1 MEISRR
7 GFLGLSGL
15 TGFVLVPGCENDR
28 SHMSERPVY
37 SVDLEELSKREQRLT
52 GVLVGVEDGDNRREQ
67 KVVRV
72 MIPDE
77 SEEREYCISV
87 RQNGRHP
94 GVHLSLDQIRES
106 SIGDFVSFPTKNVN
120 FDTQTGEYGISSDV
134 FTGKNTYGVVDLDRV
149 GMEYNPDKEK
159 FVRDYIIKKNQKL
172 KDLYEMRKT
181 KG

>member
-7 GFLGLSGL
+7 GFLSLSGL
-15 TGFVLVPGCENDR
+15 TGFALVSGCENDR
-28 SHMSERPVY
+28 FHMSERQVY

-72 MIPDE
+72 MISDE

-94 GVHLSLDQIRES
+94 GAHLSLDQIRES

-149 GMEYNPDKEK
+149 GMEYNLDKEK
-159 FVRDYIIKKNQKL
+159 FVKDYIIKKNQKL
-172 KDLYEMRKT
+172 KDLYEMRTT
-181 KG
+181 KR

>member
-7 GFLGLSGL
+7 DFLGLSGL
-15 TGFVLVPGCENDR
+15 TGFALVSGCENDR
-28 SHMSERPVY
+28 FHMSERPVY
-37 SVDLEELSKREQRLT
+37 SVNLEELSKREERLS
-52 GVLVGVEDGDNRREQ
+52 GVLVGVEDGDNRGEQ

-94 GVHLSLDQIRES
+94 GAHLSLYQIHES
-106 SIGDFVSFPTKNVN
+106 SIGDFVSFPTKDVN
-120 FDTQTGEYGISSDV
+120 FDTQTGEYKVIDDI
-134 FTGKNTYGVVDLDRV
+134 FPGKNTYGIVDLDRV

-172 KDLYEMRKT
+172 KDLYEMRKIER
-181 KG
+181 